1 MPADGMRSGG
11 MDNARDGGARHS
23 DGQNQPGTGG
33 EGSSECELP
42 GGRTRR
48 DLGLRLRGLDSG
60 GFR

>member
-11 MDNARDGGARHS
+11 MDTARYGGAGPDDRE
-23 DGQNQPGTGG
+23 NQPGTGG

-42 GGRTRR
+42 DGRTRC
-48 DLGLRLRGLDSG
+48 DLGLRLRGLDSS